1 MKVRP
6 AVLLIENNHLLLMQ
20 YRYGETDVYGLPGGN
35 PDKGETLDLTVM
47 RELQEELG
55 IDVEVGPIAFVGE
68 VIFPETNGSE
78 PKEDVLHVVF
88 AGQLIGGIPKLNP
101 EETSALAVKWK
112 PIRELGDLSLYP
124 NVGRQIQRWLTAQAN
139 LEYIGKIDQT
149 FF

>member
-20 YRYGETDVYGLPGGN
+20 YRYGNTDVYGLPGGN

-68 VIFPETNGSE
+68 VILPPTNGSE
-78 PKEDVLHVVF
+78 AKEDVLHVVF
-88 AGQLIGGIPKLNP
+88 VCQLIGGIPRINP
-101 EETSALAVKWK
+101 EETTALAVSWK
-112 PIRELGDLSLYP
+112 PVSELDSLNLYP
-124 NVGRQIQRWLTAQAN
+124 NVGRQIQRWLTAQTN
-139 LEYIGKIDQT
+139 LEYIGKIDQA

>member
-6 AVLLIENNHLLLMQ
+6 AVLLIENNHLLLLQ
-20 YRYGETDVYGLPGGN
+20 YRYGETDVFALPGGN

-68 VIFPETNGSE
+68 VILPETVDSGA
-78 PKEDVLHVVF
+78 KDDVLHVVF
-88 AGQLIGGIPKLNP
+88 LAQLIGGIPQLNP
-101 EETSALAVKWK
+101 AETTALAVGWK
-112 PIRELGDLSLYP
+112 PISELDGLNLYP
-124 NVGRQIQRWLTAQAN
+124 NVGRQIQRWLTSQVN